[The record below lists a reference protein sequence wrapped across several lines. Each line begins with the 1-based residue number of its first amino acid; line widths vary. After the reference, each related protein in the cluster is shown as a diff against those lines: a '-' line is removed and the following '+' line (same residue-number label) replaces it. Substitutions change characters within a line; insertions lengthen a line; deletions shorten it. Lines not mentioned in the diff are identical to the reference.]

1 MTNVSA
7 DDLIRTFKFVL
18 MSLTDDELKA
28 VSKEY
33 PRLQELNPEKENA
46 VTNLEAIQT
55 MLDCGWS
62 EQDEIAF
69 KEREVIKWN

>member
-7 DDLIRTFKFVL
+7 DDLIRIFKFVL
-18 MSLTDDELKA
+18 MSLTEDELKA
-28 VSKEY
+28 SSKEC
-33 PRLQELNPEKENA
+33 PRLQELNPEKESA

-55 MLDCGWS
+55 MLRCGWS

-69 KEREVIKWN
+69 NEREVIK